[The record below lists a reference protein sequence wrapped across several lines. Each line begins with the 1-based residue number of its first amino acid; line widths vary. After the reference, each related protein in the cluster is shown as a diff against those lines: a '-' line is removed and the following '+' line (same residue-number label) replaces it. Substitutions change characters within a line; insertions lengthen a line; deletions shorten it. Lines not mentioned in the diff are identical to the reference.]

1 MVVSD
6 NLKNIKSAER
16 YQDNEADELD
26 EPIVQGAIDDIK
38 KFSMQGF
45 VSIAP

>member
-1 MVVSD
+1 MVLSD
-6 NLKNIKSAER
+6 NLKNVKSAER
-16 YQDNEADELD
+16 YQDSEADELD
-26 EPIVQGAIDDIK
+26 EPIVHGAIDDMK